1 MSAGESG
8 KTTRLCSCYYM
19 ARRLQGC
26 EQVGYVGVLSVSTR
40 ILQINLC
47 LGFWYLLVTE
57 IETLIKIQ
65 FQNYF

>member
-1 MSAGESG
+1 MLVNQE
-8 KTTRLCSCYYM
+8 RLLGSVAARSM

>member
-1 MSAGESG
+1 MQVNQE
-8 KTTRLCSCYYM
+8 RLLGSVAARSM
-19 ARRLQGC
+19 AWRLQGC

>member
-26 EQVGYVGVLSVSTR
+26 EQVGCVGVLSVSTR
-40 ILQINLC
+40 IWQINLC
-47 LGFWYLLVTE
+47 LGFRYLLVMA
-57 IETLIKIQ
+57 IEKIIKI
-65 FQNYF
+65 